1 MPRGPKIKG
10 KGQRRA
16 LTYQQHWDLVIGWAR
31 PPGTPGAS
39 FASLADA
46 RQAYFEHRDELL
58 TNAGTRPT
66 GYWLF
71 EADGIDRDFAAG
83 LAWLIANNALRPDE
97 VRQLAEWDEK
107 KTGGNDGRSS
117 DS

>member
-10 KGQRRA
+10 KARQRA
-16 LTYQQHWDLVIGWAR
+16 LTYDQRWDLLIGWAR

-39 FASLADA
+39 FASMDDA
-46 RQAYFEHRDELL
+46 RSAYFEHRDELV
-58 TNAGTRPT
+58 TNVGSRPS
-66 GYWLF
+66 GYWWF
-71 EADGIDRDFAAG
+71 EADGVDRNYRDG
-83 LAWLIANNALRPDE
+83 LAWLIEHNALRPDE